1 MYNVHT
7 KINNITRIMHNM
19 YVYIICILLL
29 EYAHTSY
36 SRVVVLKSS
45 SSMPI

>member
-19 YVYIICILLL
+19 YVYIICILL